1 MSHKAYNLQLL
12 IIYFQFPVLSGN
24 VCRKD
29 NFHHLP
35 PSLSTGTP
43 QKQNQRA
50 VQLPRPLK
58 AEKAQE
64 LRQTSF
70 TFKYRSPPIF
80 KNL

>member
-12 IIYFQFPVLSGN
+12 IIYSQFSVLSGN

-43 QKQNQRA
+43 QKKNHRA
-50 VQLPRPLK
+50 VHLPRPLK

-70 TFKYRSPPIF
+70 TFKYRSPPTF
-80 KNL
+80 KNV